1 MKYFFDNI
9 IIFFLLFFFVE
20 TIFPKWNFENASFNL
35 LNETNNYR
43 YSYIIYNKDVSNYEL
58 TLSKTIYK
66 EGSEIKD
73 ENNLD
78 IINKNNN
85 EKFSVNVDW
94 EDINNIIFY
103 NNILHICPKGNFHPY
118 YYNNQTLNTHSMY
131 NFPTDISS
139 WDLKCF
145 IYDDLLIAIYSGN
158 DFLFS
163 YNPDLNG
170 WTKINIDFELNDLL
184 WNKLAIIDDTNY
196 QLPGLTISQDNTL
209 SLSKL
214 NFLLDFSI
222 GLGIESY
229 KNITKGLQSNL
240 ISYFDENSH
249 FFFLS
254 YDNDKILSGYYID
267 ATEITVDNIE
277 NINPVINTDFDLEQN
292 SVQYIKVIKDSRYLF
307 YEIDINSKIYYG
319 IFDIITNQILFNTN
333 EVIKKYIPFSKYSM
347 LAITDNSA
355 YEICIISVD
364 GKCIEKCDNDDII
377 INTKGKNYCK
387 CPKYY
392 FIPSYKCIDTC
403 DLNFNI
409 NVDNQCGLC
418 KDLGGNKIYK
428 LINTTG
434 CLEEIPDNTIF
445 YDEDSFLLTC
455 DENSYLENETCVP
468 YSHEEEEEEEEKEK
482 ENKEGE
488 NDDDKSDEIEVEED
502 IDFIVWIF
510 IASISVVFIII
521 SFIICK
527 KLWSKSSKIEDDLLN
542 QIDTDFE
549 PKNSPIN

>member
-1 MKYFFDNI
+1 MKYFFDN
-9 IIFFLLFFFVE
+9 IIFFLLFFFVG
-20 TIFPKWNFENASFNL
+20 TIFPEWNFENASFNL

-131 NFPTDISS
+131 NFPTDVSS

-145 IYDDLLIAIYSGN
+145 IFDGLLVAIYSGN
-158 DFLFS
+158 DFLYS

-184 WNKLAIIDDTNY
+184 WNKISIIDETNY

-229 KNITKGLQSNL
+229 KNITKGLQSNFL
-240 ISYFDENSH
+240 SYFDENNH
-249 FFFLS
+249 FYFLS
-254 YDNDKILSGYYID
+254 HDNDKILSGYYNEVK
-267 ATEITVDNIE
+267 EITVDNIE
-277 NINPVINTDFDLEQN
+277 NINPVINNDFDLEQN
-292 SVQYIKVIKDSRYLF
+292 NIQDINVIKDSRYLF
-307 YEIDINSKIYYG
+307 YNIDINSKIYYG
-319 IFDIITNQILFNTN
+319 IFDIITNKVLFNTN
-333 EVIKKYIPFSKYSM
+333 EAIKKYIPFSKYSM

-403 DLNFNI
+403 DLNFYINI
-409 NVDNQCGLC
+409 DNQCGLC

-455 DENSYLENETCVP
+455 DENSYLENETCIP
-468 YSHEEEEEEEEKEK
+468 YSHEEEEEEEK
-482 ENKEGE
+482 ENKEEE
-488 NDDDKSDEIEVEED
+488 NDDNKSDEIEVEED
-502 IDFIVWIF
+502 IDFIIWIF
-510 IASISVVFIII
+510 IASVSVVFIII

-527 KLWSKSSKIEDDLLN
+527 KLWSKTTKIEDDLLN

>member
-1 MKYFFDNI
+1 MKYFFDNV
-9 IIFFLLFFFVE
+9 IFFILFFFVE
-20 TIFPKWNFENASFNL
+20 ANFPEWNFENATFNL

-58 TLSKTIYK
+58 TLRKTIYK
-66 EGSEIKD
+66 EGSVIKD

-78 IINKNNN
+78 ITNKNNNN
-85 EKFSVNVDW
+85 EKFSISIDW
-94 EDINNIIFY
+94 EDINNIFFY
-103 NNILHICPKGNFHPY
+103 NNILHICPKGTFHPY
-118 YYNNQTLNTHSMY
+118 YYDNKTLNTHSMY
-131 NFPTDISS
+131 NFPTDVSS

-158 DFLFS
+158 DFLYS

-170 WTKINIDFELNDLL
+170 WTKINIDFNLNDLL

-229 KNITKGLQSNL
+229 KNITKGLQSNF

-249 FFFLS
+249 FYFFF

-277 NINPVINTDFDLEQN
+277 NINPVINIDFDLEQN

-403 DLNFNI
+403 DLNFYI

-468 YSHEEEEEEEEKEK
+468 YSHEEEEEEEKEK

-510 IASISVVFIII
+510 IASVSVVFIII

-549 PKNSPIN
+549 PKNSAIN

>member
-1 MKYFFDNI
+1 MKYFFDNV
-9 IIFFLLFFFVE
+9 IFFILFFFVE
-20 TIFPKWNFENASFNL
+20 ANFPEWNFENASFNL

-78 IINKNNN
+78 IVNKNNNN
-85 EKFSVNVDW
+85 EKFSVSVNW

-103 NNILHICPKGNFHPY
+103 NNILHICPKGVFHPY
-118 YYNNQTLNTHSMY
+118 YYNNQTFNTHSMY
-131 NFPTDISS
+131 NFPTDVSS

-209 SLSKL
+209 ALSKL

-229 KNITKGLQSNL
+229 KNITKGLQSNFL
-240 ISYFDENSH
+240 SYFDENSH
-249 FFFLS
+249 FYFLS
-254 YDNDKILSGYYID
+254 HNNEKILSGYYNEVK
-267 ATEITVDNIE
+267 EITVDNIE

-292 SVQYIKVIKDSRYLF
+292 NIQNINVIKDSRYSY

-333 EVIKKYIPFSKYSM
+333 EAIKKYIPFSKYSM

-403 DLNFNI
+403 DLNFYI
-409 NVDNQCGLC
+409 NVNNQCGLC

-455 DENSYLENETCVP
+455 DENSYLENETCVS
-468 YSHEEEEEEEEKEK
+468 YSHEEEEEEEKEK

-510 IASISVVFIII
+510 IASVSVVFIII

>member
-1 MKYFFDNI
+1 MKCFFDNI
-9 IIFFLLFFFVE
+9 IFFILFFFIG
-20 TIFPKWNFENASFNL
+20 TIFPEWNFENASFNL

-58 TLSKTIYK
+58 TLRKTIHK
-66 EGSEIKD
+66 EGNVIKD
-73 ENNLD
+73 ENNLN
-78 IINKNNN
+78 IVNKNNNN

-118 YYNNQTLNTHSMY
+118 YYNNQTLNIHSMY
-131 NFPTDISS
+131 NFPTDVSS

-145 IYDDLLIAIYSGN
+145 IYDNLLIAIYSGN
-158 DFLFS
+158 DFLYS

-184 WNKLAIIDDTNY
+184 WNKISIIDDNNY

-209 SLSKL
+209 ALSKL

-229 KNITKGLQSNL
+229 KNITKGLQSNFL
-240 ISYFDENSH
+240 SYFDENSH
-249 FFFLS
+249 FYFMS
-254 YDNDKILSGYYID
+254 YDNEKILSGYYNEVK
-267 ATEITVDNIE
+267 EITVDNIG
-277 NINPVINTDFDLEQN
+277 NINPVINIDFDLEQN

-403 DLNFNI
+403 DLNFYI
-409 NVDNQCGLC
+409 NVNNQCGLC

-468 YSHEEEEEEEEKEK
+468 YSHEEEEEEEEE

-488 NDDDKSDEIEVEED
+488 NMDDKNDEIEVEED

>member
-1 MKYFFDNI
+1 MKCFFDNI
-9 IIFFLLFFFVE
+9 IFFILFFFIG
-20 TIFPKWNFENASFNL
+20 TIFPEWNFENASFNL

-66 EGSEIKD
+66 EGSEIKY

-85 EKFSVNVDW
+85 NEKFSVSVNW

-118 YYNNQTLNTHSMY
+118 YYNNQTLNIHSMY
-131 NFPTDISS
+131 NFPTDVSS

-145 IYDDLLIAIYSGN
+145 IYDNLLIAIYSGN
-158 DFLFS
+158 DFLYS

-184 WNKLAIIDDTNY
+184 WNKISIIDDNNY

-209 SLSKL
+209 ALSKL

-229 KNITKGLQSNL
+229 KNITKGLQSNFL
-240 ISYFDENSH
+240 SYFDENSH
-249 FFFLS
+249 FYFMS
-254 YDNDKILSGYYID
+254 YDNEKILSGYYNEVK
-267 ATEITVDNIE
+267 EITVDNIG
-277 NINPVINTDFDLEQN
+277 NINPVINIDFDLEQN

-364 GKCIEKCDNDDII
+364 GKCIEKCDNNDII

-403 DLNFNI
+403 DLNFYI

-510 IASISVVFIII
+510 IASVSVVFIII